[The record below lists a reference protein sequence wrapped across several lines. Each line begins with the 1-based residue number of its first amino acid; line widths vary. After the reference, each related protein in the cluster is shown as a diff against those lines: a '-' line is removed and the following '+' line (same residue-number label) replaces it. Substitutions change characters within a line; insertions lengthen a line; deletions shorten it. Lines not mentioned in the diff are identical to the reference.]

1 MPGPLPKL
9 QLLECLLPP
18 PLVEIGIET
27 EVEIGT
33 ERTEKGTGTETDEEV
48 VVAIE
53 TERDDEVEIVTETGI
68 GIVIVKEKGTEVE
81 IEIERGIVGQG
92 AEIEGLI
99 PEIGIGE
106 QGAENVKTKSVNE
119 FSKMFQ
125 LSAPNLFCRVSISP
139 MEMVV
144 VIEKRAHQGGTG
156 YLYVAVAD
164 AVTISYNFYR

>member
-68 GIVIVKEKGTEVE
+68 GIGIVIVKEKGTEVE
-81 IEIERGIVGQG
+81 IEIERGIVGRG
-92 AEIEGLI
+92 AEIEEGLT
-99 PEIGIGE
+99 PETEIGTGE
-106 QGAENVKTKSVNE
+106 QGAENVKTKPEKESPE
-119 FSKMFQ
+119 MFQ
-125 LSAPNLFCRVSISP
+125 LSAPHLFCRISLMGMV
-139 MEMVV
+139 ME
-144 VIEKRAHQGGTG
+144 
-156 YLYVAVAD
+156 
-164 AVTISYNFYR
+164 

>member
-53 TERDDEVEIVTETGI
+53 TERDDEVEIVIETE
-68 GIVIVKEKGTEVE
+68 IVIVKEKGKEAEVE

>member
-1 MPGPLPKL
+1 MLL

-53 TERDDEVEIVTETGI
+53 TERDDEVEIVIETEIVIEIVIETE
-68 GIVIVKEKGTEVE
+68 IVIVKEKGKEAEVE

-125 LSAPNLFCRVSISP
+125 HFPTFSNIF
-139 MEMVV
+139 
-144 VIEKRAHQGGTG
+144 EK
-156 YLYVAVAD
+156 
-164 AVTISYNFYR
+164 N